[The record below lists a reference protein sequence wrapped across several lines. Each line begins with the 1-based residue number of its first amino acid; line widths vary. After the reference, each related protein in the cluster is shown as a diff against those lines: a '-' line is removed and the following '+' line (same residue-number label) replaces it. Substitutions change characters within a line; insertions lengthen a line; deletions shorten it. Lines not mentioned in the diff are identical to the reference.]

1 MTLHRPSPRRR
12 APLGLRRK
20 RPASGLLLASVA
32 TAALLGPGAAWAQ
45 AGAQDGDLAA
55 RVARLEALVVEQ
67 QKRIEAQDALLAQR
81 AAGAAPP
88 AGIAA
93 ADVDGRWRVQ
103 DGATL
108 FADSDMNALRAGQA
122 APGQTS
128 PGQNA
133 PGQAA
138 PGQSASQMTA
148 NGQPLQTPA
157 PAGAPPVEPPLLQ
170 ARREQLAAIPEGVAV
185 LTRPGRLTVDLS
197 TEYTRSSAN
206 RLVFRGI
213 EIVPGVQIGVIE
225 ANEADRDTGV
235 ATVAAKYGVNSRME
249 VELRAPYVWRN
260 DVITTV
266 QQRDE
271 AVTRTI
277 DLSGDGVGD
286 VEGAIRYQI
295 NGGERGRPIF
305 IAALRVKSDTGEGP
319 FDIPRDE
326 FGVARRLA
334 TGSGFWG
341 VEPSVSFLYPSDPA
355 VIYGSLSYFAHLPRD
370 INRMEGDV
378 LIGEVDPG
386 DAIGMSIGFGF
397 SLNPKF
403 SFSLGYKHSYIR
415 PTSSELNDLT
425 EESDSLQ
432 VGALQFGLSYLLSE
446 RFSLNGN
453 FEFGVTEDAPDMRF
467 VLRVPIIF

>member
-1 MTLHRPSPRRR
+1 MTQHRPSPRQHDLRG
-12 APLGLRRK
+12 ARRK
-20 RPASGLLLASVA
+20 GPRAGLLLASVA
-32 TAALLGPGAAWAQ
+32 AAALLSPGLAL
-45 AGAQDGDLAA
+45 AQDDDLAA
-55 RVARLEALVVEQ
+55 RVARLEALVLDQ

-81 AAGAAPP
+81 AAGVAPP
-88 AGIAA
+88 AGVAESGI
-93 ADVDGRWRVQ
+93 DPRWRFQ
-103 DGATL
+103 SDASRP
-108 FADSDMNALRAGQA
+108 FADTEMAALRAGQA
-122 APGQTS
+122 T
-128 PGQNA
+128 
-133 PGQAA
+133 GQAGA
-138 PGQSASQMTA
+138 PPQTA
-148 NGQPLQTPA
+148 PA

-170 ARREQLAAIPEGVAV
+170 ARREQLAAIPEGIAV
-185 LTRPGRLTVDLS
+185 LTRPGKLTLDIS

-235 ATVAAKYGVNSRME
+235 ATIAAKYGLTSRME

-260 DVITTV
+260 DTITTV

-277 DLSGDGVGD
+277 DLSGDGIGD

-305 IAALRVKSDTGEGP
+305 IGGLRVKSNTGEGP

-326 FGVARRLA
+326 FGVASRLA

-341 VEPSVSFLYPSDPA
+341 VESSLSFLYPSDPA
-355 VIYGSLSYFAHLPRD
+355 VIFGSLSYFAHLPKD
-370 INRMEGDV
+370 INKTEGEV

-415 PTSSELNDLT
+415 PTTSELNDLT
-425 EESDSLQ
+425 EKSDDLQ
-432 VGALQFGLSYLLSE
+432 VGALQFGMSYLLTD

-467 VLRVPIIF
+467 VLRLPIIF

>member
-1 MTLHRPSPRRR
+1 MIQHRPSPRQRDLR
-12 APLGLRRK
+12 GSRRK
-20 RPASGLLLASVA
+20 GYRSNLLLASVA
-32 TAALLGPGAAWAQ
+32 AAALIGPGAAM
-45 AGAQDGDLAA
+45 AQDSDLAA
-55 RVARLEALVVEQ
+55 RVARLEALVLDQ
-67 QKRIEAQDALLAQR
+67 QKRIEAQDALLAER

-88 AGIAA
+88 VGLAA
-93 ADVDGRWRVQ
+93 SEVDGRWRVQ
-103 DGATL
+103 TDASGRAV
-108 FADSDMNALRAGQA
+108 FADRDMAALRAGQA
-122 APGQTS
+122 APGQT
-128 PGQNA
+128 
-133 PGQAA
+133 
-138 PGQSASQMTA
+138 ASQVAA
-148 NGQPLQTPA
+148 NGQLQTTPA
-157 PAGAPPVEPPLLQ
+157 PSGAPPVEPPLLQ
-170 ARREQLAAIPEGVAV
+170 ARREQLAAIPEGIAV
-185 LTRPGRLTVDLS
+185 LTRPGKLTLDLS

-235 ATVAAKYGVNSRME
+235 ATIAAKYGLTSRME

-260 DVITTV
+260 DTITTV

-277 DLSGDGVGD
+277 DLSGDGIGD

-305 IAALRVKSDTGEGP
+305 IAGLRAKSNTGEGP

-326 FGVARRLA
+326 FGIATRLA

-341 VEPSVSFLYPSDPA
+341 VESSLSFLYPSDPA
-355 VIYGSLSYFAHLPRD
+355 VIFGSLSYFAHLPRD
-370 INRMEGDV
+370 IDKTEGEV
-378 LIGEVDPG
+378 RIGKVDPG

-432 VGALQFGLSYLLSE
+432 VGALQFGMSYLLTD
-446 RFSLNGN
+446 RYSLNGN

-467 VLRVPIIF
+467 VLRLPIIF

>member
-1 MTLHRPSPRRR
+1 MTQHRPSPRQRDWR
-12 APLGLRRK
+12 GSRRK
-20 RPASGLLLASVA
+20 EGRSGLLLASVA
-32 TAALLGPGAAWAQ
+32 VAALIAPGAAL
-45 AGAQDGDLAA
+45 AQDADLAA
-55 RVARLEALVVEQ
+55 RVARLEALVLDQ
-67 QKRIEAQDALLAQR
+67 QKRIEAQDALLAER

-88 AGIAA
+88 VGLAA
-93 ADVDGRWRVQ
+93 SDVEGRWRVQ
-103 DGATL
+103 NGAAL
-108 FADSDMNALRAGQA
+108 FADSDMSALRAGQT
-122 APGQTS
+122 APGQT
-128 PGQNA
+128 A
-133 PGQAA
+133 PGQT
-138 PGQSASQMTA
+138 ASEMTA
-148 NGQPLQTPA
+148 NGQPQPTPA

-235 ATVAAKYGVNSRME
+235 ATIAAKYGVTSRME

-260 DVITTV
+260 DTITTV

-305 IAALRVKSDTGEGP
+305 IAALRAKSDTGEGP
-319 FDIPRDE
+319 FEIPRDE
-326 FGVARRLA
+326 FGVASRLA

-370 INRMEGDV
+370 INKMEGDV

-415 PTSSELNDLT
+415 PTTSELNDLT
-425 EESDSLQ
+425 EKSDSLQ
-432 VGALQFGLSYLLSE
+432 VGALQFGLSYLLTE
-446 RFSLNGN
+446 RYSLNGN

-467 VLRVPIIF
+467 VLRLPIVF

>member
-1 MTLHRPSPRRR
+1 MILHRFSPRQHAVRDSRRR
-12 APLGLRRK
+12 ASRTP
-20 RPASGLLLASVA
+20 LLLATVA
-32 TAALLGPGAAWAQ
+32 VSALVGPGVAL
-45 AGAQDGDLAA
+45 AQDGDLAA

-67 QKRIEAQDALLAQR
+67 QKRIEAQDALLAER
-81 AAGAAPP
+81 AAGTRPSEAVPS
-88 AGIAA
+88 
-93 ADVDGRWRVQ
+93 DVDGRWRVQ
-103 DGATL
+103 TDASGRAI
-108 FADSDMNALRAGQA
+108 FADRDMASLRAGQA
-122 APGQTS
+122 TNQTS
-128 PGQNA
+128 
-133 PGQAA
+133 
-138 PGQSASQMTA
+138 SQMNL
-148 NGQPLQTPA
+148 NGQPQTTPA

-170 ARREQLAAIPEGVAV
+170 ARREQLAAIPEGIAV
-185 LTRPGRLTVDLS
+185 LTRPGRLTVDVS

-235 ATVAAKYGVNSRME
+235 ATIAAKYGVSSRME

-260 DVITTV
+260 DTITTV

-277 DLSGDGVGD
+277 DLSGDGIGD
-286 VEGAIRYQI
+286 VEAAVRYQI

-305 IAALRVKSDTGEGP
+305 IAGLRAKSNTGEGP

-326 FGVARRLA
+326 FGVATHLA

-355 VIYGSLSYFAHLPRD
+355 VIFGSLSYFAHLPRD
-370 INRMEGDV
+370 IDKTEGDV
-378 LIGEVDPG
+378 LIGRVDPG

-403 SFSLGYKHSYIR
+403 SFSLGYKHNYIR
-415 PTSSELNDLT
+415 PTESELNGT
-425 EESDSLQ
+425 VEKSDSLQ
-432 VGALQFGLSYLLSE
+432 VGALQFGMSYLLSD

-467 VLRVPIIF
+467 ILRLPIIF